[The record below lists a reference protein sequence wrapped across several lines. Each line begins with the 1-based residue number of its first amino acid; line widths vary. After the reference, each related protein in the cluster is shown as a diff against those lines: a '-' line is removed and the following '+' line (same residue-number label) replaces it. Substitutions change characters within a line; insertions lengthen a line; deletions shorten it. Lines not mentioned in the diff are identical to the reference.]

1 MLFRSWELIKEF
13 EVSAEHI
20 AAKAVEL
27 IGVKK
32 SRSGEPVAEVQLVGT
47 K

>member
-1 MLFRSWELIKEF
+1 
-13 EVSAEHI
+13 VSAEHI

-32 SRSGEPVAEVQLVGT
+32 SRSGEPVAEVHLTGV